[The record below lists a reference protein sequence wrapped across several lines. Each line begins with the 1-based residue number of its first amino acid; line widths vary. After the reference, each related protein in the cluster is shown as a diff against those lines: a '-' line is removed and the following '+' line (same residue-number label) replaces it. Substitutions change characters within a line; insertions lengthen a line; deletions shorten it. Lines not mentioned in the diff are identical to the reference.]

1 MKRILITGVAGFIG
15 SNLAKKLLEDKNNQI
30 IGVDNFLSGQKTNLL
45 PIINNPN
52 FLFINHDINDKIN
65 FFVDEIYNCACLAS
79 PIFYQKYP
87 IETTKVCTIGVMNLL
102 ELAKENNAKIMQF
115 STSEIYGNPLIH
127 PQIEEYWGNVNPIGI
142 RSCYDEG
149 KRCAETLMF
158 NYYRQ
163 YNVNIK
169 IIRIFNTYG
178 PGMRYDDGRVIP
190 NFICQALKNNNITIY
205 GDGTQTRSFCYIDDL
220 INGIIKMMECDNFI
234 GPVNLGN
241 PEEYTMSELA
251 KKIIKLTNSKSKIE
265 YLNLPK
271 DDPIKRKP
279 NISLAIE
286 KLNWKP
292 SIILNNGLEKTINY
306 FKEVL

>member
-1 MKRILITGVAGFIG
+1 
-15 SNLAKKLLEDKNNQI
+15 
-30 IGVDNFLSGQKTNLL
+30 
-45 PIINNPN
+45 
-52 FLFINHDINDKIN
+52 
-65 FFVDEIYNCACLAS
+65 
-79 PIFYQKYP
+79 
-87 IETTKVCTIGVMNLL
+87 
-102 ELAKENNAKIMQF
+102 
-115 STSEIYGNPLIH
+115 
-127 PQIEEYWGNVNPIGI
+127 
-142 RSCYDEG
+142 
-149 KRCAETLMF
+149 MF

-286 KLNWKP
+286 KLN
-292 SIILNNGLEKTINY
+292 
-306 FKEVL
+306 